1 MKKDA
6 TYRRLIHTERW
17 LRLRRDKLTADPVCE
32 RCMAEGRIAAATEV
46 HHIVPVEDAVNEA
59 EKERLMFDPTN
70 LRSLCHACHQQEH
83 VELGRSGVKLAR
95 RRAENQVRQAID
107 KLFGGGGG

>member
-1 MKKDA
+1 M
-6 TYRRLIHTERW
+6 
-17 LRLRRDKLTADPVCE
+17 CE
-32 RCMAEGRIAAATEV
+32 RCRAEGRIAAATEV

-70 LRSLCHACHQQEH
+70 LRSLCHACHLQEH